1 MRFELPENERKLL
14 REIQRNEKFKRD
26 YVKVTILLMLDLGE
40 TPSKIA
46 LFLGIDD
53 GTVYRH
59 LENYQTNGLDK
70 FLDTNYL
77 GYFGKLDSFQI
88 NSLRKE
94 LKRRLYETAQEVC
107 QLVKEKFKIEYT
119 PQGMCDLLHRI
130 GFVYKKTKQI
140 AMKVDEVAQTEFI
153 KQFEQLQTEKEA
165 DEVHYFIDAV
175 HPTLNS
181 ETSYGWIEK
190 GTTHQVLS
198 NSGRTRMNILGGLN
212 PNEITDII
220 TKEYKTIDSEASK
233 DFLEEIGKKNPS
245 AKKIRIFTDNASY
258 FKKLIA
264 DNLIEDKRIEIIW
277 LPTYA
282 ANLNLIERLWK
293 FMKKKVLKNKF
304 YGTAKYFREKVEEF
318 FRNIKDYKTELGTLL
333 TCNFGV
339 VKFSQSNSD

>member
-14 REIQRNEKFKRD
+14 REIQRNEKYKRD
-26 YVKVTILLMLDLGE
+26 YVKVTVLLMLDLGE
-40 TPSKIA
+40 TPLKIA

-59 LENYQTNGLDK
+59 LETYQTDGLDK
-70 FLDTNYL
+70 FLENNYL
-77 GYFGKLDSFQI
+77 GYFGKLDLFQLDC
-88 NSLRKE
+88 LRKE
-94 LKRRLYETAQEVC
+94 LKTRLFETAQEVC
-107 QLVKEKFKIEYT
+107 RLVNEKFEVDYT

-130 GFVYKKTKQI
+130 GFVYKKTKQLP
-140 AMKVDEVAQTEFI
+140 MKVNEAAQSEFI
-153 KQFEQLQTEKEA
+153 EHFEQLQAEKEA

-190 GTTHQVLS
+190 GTEHQVLS
-198 NSGRTRMNILGGLN
+198 NSGRTRMNILGALN
-212 PNEITDII
+212 PNEVTEII
-220 TKEYKTIDSEASK
+220 TKEYKTIDSEAAQ
-233 DFLEEIGKKNPS
+233 DFLEDLGKRNPG

-258 FKKLIA
+258 FKKLIT
-264 DNLIEDKRIEIIW
+264 DNLIKDQRIEINW

-282 ANLNLIERLWK
+282 PNLNLIERLWK

-318 FRNIKDYKTELGTLL
+318 FRNIKDYKTELETLL
-333 TCNFGV
+333 TCNFSV
-339 VKFSQSNSD
+339 IKFSQSIL